1 MCTIFQWLETDFL
14 KYLEQW
20 ETVVVEREGF
30 TDAEKKTMLLSMET
44 STGLKLTGMW
54 VSTSM

>member
-1 MCTIFQWLETDFL
+1 MCIIFQWLETDFI

-20 ETVVVEREGF
+20 ETAVAEREGF

-54 VSTSM
+54 ASTST